1 MGDVAMSVPVLRSFV
16 NQNPNVRITV
26 LSRAFLKPLFND
38 IPNVSFYTADV
49 EGIHKG
55 FLGLKKLSDEI
66 LKLKI
71 DAVADFH
78 NVLRPKILR
87 LFLSFSNIKI
97 AVMNKGRAEKKAL
110 TRIQNKVFKQL
121 RTTHERYADV
131 LRNLGF
137 EVELSSYQFPEKT
150 KIPVN
155 TQELIIK
162 SGKIIIG
169 IAPFAQYESKMYPL
183 DLMEEVIKELSNNF
197 KYQVLFFGGGQK
209 EIKLLNSFE
218 EKYKNSISLA
228 GKLNLEEELVLI
240 SNLDCMVSMDSAN
253 AHLAAIQGVKTITL
267 WGVTHPFAG
276 FYPFQQPMKNALLP
290 DLQKYPKIPCSVYG
304 NKVCDGYKDIM
315 RTIKPDQV
323 IKKIEEVLKS

>member
-78 NVLRPKILR
+78 NVLRSKILR

-110 TRIQNKVFKQL
+110 TRIQNKVFNQL

-209 EIKLLNSFE
+209 EIKILNSFE